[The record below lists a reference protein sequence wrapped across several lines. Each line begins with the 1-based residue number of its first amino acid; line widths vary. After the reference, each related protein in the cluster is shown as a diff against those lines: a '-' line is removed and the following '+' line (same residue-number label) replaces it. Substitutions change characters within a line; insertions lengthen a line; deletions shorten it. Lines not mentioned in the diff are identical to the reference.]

1 MIIFA
6 VYIVS
11 VKGKILFS
19 ENFHSKEE
27 IPNEVLLGGLVNALQ
42 GVAMEMARGNS
53 EMKTIEIE
61 GLSYH
66 FRSFGFY
73 RVVLVTDV
81 SKRPESV
88 IQTVGLRFMKEFG
101 EEIEEDQFDNLQ
113 SDRFQKILYGII
125 GKDFASDASKLIKPT
140 KKFGTGEIFDLPH
153 KLQSTALALISLQ
166 EGTVEEIALECGL
179 NKDATREYLFSL
191 QELGYVGNR
200 NKNGNV
206 LFFCSLE

>member
-19 ENFHSKEE
+19 ENFHSKDE

-42 GVAMEMARGNS
+42 GVAMEMSKGNS

-81 SKRPESV
+81 SKRPESI

-101 EEIEEDQFDNLQ
+101 EEIEEDQFDKLP
-113 SDRFQKILYGII
+113 SDRFQKILFEII
-125 GKDFASDASKLIKPT
+125 GKDFVSDESKLIRPT

-153 KLQSTALALISLQ
+153 KLQSTAIALLSLQ
-166 EGTVEEIALECGL
+166 EGTMDEIALESGL
-179 NKDATREYLFSL
+179 NKDIIQENLFSL

-200 NKNGNV
+200 SKNGNI
-206 LFFCSLE
+206 LFFCSLD